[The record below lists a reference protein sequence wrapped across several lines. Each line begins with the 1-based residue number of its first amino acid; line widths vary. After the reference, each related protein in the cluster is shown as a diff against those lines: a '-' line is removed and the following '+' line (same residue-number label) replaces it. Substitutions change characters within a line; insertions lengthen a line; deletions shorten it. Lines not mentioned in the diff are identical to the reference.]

1 MALKMPW
8 GPRKPRLCPHRTHS
22 LVRKA
27 DIKQPRMELFNNL
40 LDMHDEGKK
49 DWLPPGRLRDV
60 CWLGGEEG
68 FLGWNR

>member
-1 MALKMPW
+1 M
-8 GPRKPRLCPHRTHS
+8 
-22 LVRKA
+22 RKA
-27 DIKQPRMELFNNL
+27 DIKQPRIELFNNL